1 MALVSIPAT
10 VCRWMPVVRSG
21 VQNVRKI
28 LIKFVMLMGLVWSGV
43 VLGAEAAPETVVRQT
58 SDRVLALIEDGKV
71 YINEDPDRFYRAVHD
86 VLEPVVAFDA
96 FARGVMGP
104 FWKEATDAQKTRFI
118 ETFKWGLLRTYSA
131 ALTEFSDGKVVVIEP
146 DKPPRTADRRDVKME
161 IRTDKGDVY
170 PVVYAMA
177 LDPQSRWRVR
187 NLVVGGVNIGLT
199 YQNQFRSAMRDPKY
213 AGSMDKVID
222 SWATVVEAEKAKA
235 TDAVKPANDETGAV
249 IKAGAA

>member
-1 MALVSIPAT
+1 M
-10 VCRWMPVVRSG
+10 
-21 VQNVRKI
+21 RKI
-28 LIKFVMLMGLVWSGV
+28 LINIVLLMGLMISGV
-43 VLGAEAAPETVVRQT
+43 VFAAEASPEAVVRQ
-58 SDRVLALIEDGKV
+58 SADKVLALIESGKV
-71 YINEDPDRFYRAVHD
+71 YIKEDPDRFYRAVHD

-131 ALTEFSDGKVVVIEP
+131 ALTEFSDGEVVVIEP
-146 DKPPRTADRRDVKME
+146 DKPPRVPERREVKME

-170 PVVYAMA
+170 PVLYAMA
-177 LDPQSRWRVR
+177 LDPQSQWRVR

-222 SWATVVEAEKAKA
+222 SWATVVAAEKAKA
-235 TDAVKPANDETGAV
+235 TDAVKPAGSVSE
-249 IKAGAA
+249 AG

>member
-1 MALVSIPAT
+1 MRISLMKTLILLIGLIPIVA
-10 VCRWMPVVRSG
+10 S
-21 VQNVRKI
+21 
-28 LIKFVMLMGLVWSGV
+28 
-43 VLGAEAAPETVVRQT
+43 AADASPEVVVRQT
-58 SDRVLALIEDGKV
+58 SDRVLELIEEGKT
-71 YINEDPDRFYRAVHD
+71 YIKEDPDRFYRAVHD

-104 FWKEATDAQKTRFI
+104 FWREATDAQKTRFI

-131 ALTEFSDGKVVVIEP
+131 ALTEFSDGEVVVLEP
-146 DKPPRTADRRDVKME
+146 DRPARTPDRREVKME

-177 LDPQSRWRVR
+177 LDGQSQWRVR

-199 YQNQFRSAMRDPKY
+199 YQNQFRSAMRDPRY

-222 SWATVVEAEKAKA
+222 GWATVVETEKAKA
-235 TDAVKPANDETGAV
+235 ADGVKPVTTE
-249 IKAGAA
+249 AG

>member
-1 MALVSIPAT
+1 M
-10 VCRWMPVVRSG
+10 
-21 VQNVRKI
+21 RKF
-28 LIKFVMLMGLVWSGV
+28 LIKIVMLMGLVASGV
-43 VLGAEAAPETVVRQT
+43 VLAADASPEAVVRQ
-58 SDRVLALIEDGKV
+58 SADKVLALIEDGKV
-71 YINEDPDRFYRAVHD
+71 YIKEDPDRFYRAVHD

-131 ALTEFSDGKVVVIEP
+131 ALTEFSDGEVVVIEP
-146 DKPPRTADRRDVKME
+146 DKPPRTPERRDVKME

-177 LDPQSRWRVR
+177 LDPQSHWRVR

-235 TDAVKPANDETGAV
+235 TDAVKPAGSGSE
-249 IKAGAA
+249 AG